1 MNKKF
6 LGTVLLTSAILLTP
20 TVANA
25 ESGNISINGNSL
37 YNVGDRVT
45 LTLEL
50 NNVDSDS
57 FNWKEQFKK

>member
-20 TVANA
+20 IVPNA
-25 ESGNISINGNSL
+25 ESDNISINGNSL

-50 NNVDSDS
+50 NNVDSD
-57 FNWKEQFKK
+57 